1 MPFPLPGD
9 QNPFTPPIPGGQ
21 NPSTGT
27 SNPVIAPIPLK
38 NTTGRLLFDRLGETK
53 LTSLKF
59 TDARDGFGKQI
70 DDEPLITKSLPDN
83 PYAASNYVGIA
94 PNEKQAAD
102 ENKERIKRFFET
114 PRGKEFI
121 NKQIGLQLSNTRLE
135 GVQGLSFNI
144 GSININPGLI
154 SDAINIGRDIVNNG
168 FNQNNA
174 LSAVSLVK
182 RPVSRQAISALQ
194 IYNPQNTLD
203 QIGSDPNTGW
213 NHYDRFGAT
222 NIILDNDKYLSIVTQ
237 NNDTVGSKNNRLIS
251 LQNTLAVGLEAE
263 KLPGKLANTISKIS
277 KGVRKYTNKVNSYFN
292 QGLGLANSLG
302 LQNDRNVAN
311 VANDISEGFNLFNT
325 NLAIADKF
333 IAPIINNVIDQY
345 EGGPGSINGIGPT
358 IIRRFDNTSGKE
370 NLNKILKT
378 SDTSLRKTRN
388 LLTGDEN
395 YSLITNPTRIT
406 KQYSEDTGE
415 NLYGELNGPKEIS
428 NKVYDHGLTP
438 SYETIRQT
446 NIPKPRKSVGKII
459 EDETNKTYDYGTD
472 SHSPKLIEPFN
483 KKSADYH
490 YFDSTGK
497 FKVFDRFE
505 PTTLEEK
512 KVENASINR
521 VVFTPINPF
530 TGKPFLDPNLSN
542 GQPDLNA
549 GRIFFDA
556 YISNFKDNFTPTW
569 NDINYIGRSE
579 TFHVFTK
586 FKRDISF
593 TLQIPCFNPKQLR
606 NRHRALYELA
616 SINAGSYYDPAQ
628 GTSGGDQKLGGVIT
642 YLRLGNYLA
651 PGFGTING
659 NGSDWLITGEPG
671 IITNFSIT
679 VPNDASWDIDAQ
691 LAHYLTVDIGFKLIH
706 NVRPKRQRGG
716 FISGIG
722 EYFESNKLDEATK
735 QRRIAEE
742 ARAKAREETQKQ
754 AQIGGDF
761 RKSID
766 DSITIPKFKSY
777 IPKVRKNG
785 VVDEPMKSRYMEA
798 KEQLTG
804 INSEDG
810 VFFNNGDD
818 GEGDF

>member
-9 QNPFTPPIPGGQ
+9 QNPFTPLIPGGQ

-83 PYAASNYVGIA
+83 PYAASNYVGVP

-114 PRGKEFI
+114 PRGKSFI
-121 NKQIGLQLSNTRLE
+121 NKQNGLQLSNTRLE
-135 GVQGLSFNI
+135 GVQGLSFNV
-144 GSININPGLI
+144 GQININPGLI
-154 SDAINIGRDIVNNG
+154 SDVINIGRDIVDNG

-174 LSAVSLVK
+174 LSAISLVK

-237 NNDTVGSKNNRLIS
+237 NNDTVGSKNNRLVS

-302 LQNDRNVAN
+302 LQNDRNAAN
-311 VANDISEGFNLFNT
+311 VANDISKGFNLFNT

-345 EGGPGSINGIGPT
+345 EGGPGSINGVGPT

-370 NLNKILKT
+370 NLNKILNA
-378 SDTSLRKTRN
+378 SDFSLRKVRN

-395 YSLITNPTRIT
+395 YSLQTTPTRISL
-406 KQYSEDTGE
+406 QYTEDTGE
-415 NLYGELNGPKEIS
+415 NPLGDLFFTDPKEIS
-428 NKVYDHGLTP
+428 NKVYDHGSTP
-438 SYETIRQT
+438 SYETVRQT
-446 NIPKPRKSVGKII
+446 NIPKS
-459 EDETNKTYDYGTD
+459 
-472 SHSPKLIEPFN
+472 
-483 KKSADYH
+483 KKSYAGYTTDDKTRTYRYITKNENKIDISINKNSPTNQ
-490 YFDSTGK
+490 YFNEYGK
-497 FKVFDRFE
+497 FKEFNRFE
-505 PTTLEEK
+505 PSNKDEQEGYDK
-512 KVENASINR
+512 GVHRI
-521 VVFTPINPF
+521 VFTPINPT
-530 TGKPFLDPNLSN
+530 TGEPFGINPVID
-542 GQPDLNA
+542 
-549 GRIFFDA
+549 GRIRFDA
-556 YISNFKDNFTPTW
+556 YISNFKDNFSPTW

-579 TFHVFTK
+579 TFHVFSK

-593 TLQIPCFNPKQLR
+593 TLQVPCFSPIQLR

-616 SINAGSYYDPAQ
+616 SINAGSYNDKN
-628 GTSGGDQKLGGVIT
+628 GSGGAKLGGVIT
-642 YLRLGNYLA
+642 YLRLGNYL
-651 PGFGTING
+651 NSQ
-659 NGSDWLITGEPG
+659 GSYEGEPG

-679 VPNDASWDIDAQ
+679 IPNDASWDVDRQ

-706 NVRPKRQRGG
+706 NTRPERTSGG
-716 FISGIG
+716 FIGANIG
-722 EYFESNKLDEATK
+722 DYFLGYNQYDE
-735 QRRIAEE
+735 QNYQNIVRGQSIASQITDITGEE
-742 ARAKAREETQKQ
+742 ALAQYNSEQEFQIEAQKE
-754 AQIGGDF
+754 ALG
-761 RKSID
+761 KSIAS
-766 DSITIPKFKSY
+766 SIANPSDNDLLDQANNIQYPPT
-777 IPKVRKNG
+777 
-785 VVDEPMKSRYMEA
+785 DEG
-798 KEQLTG
+798 LIG
-804 INSEDG
+804 ILDPVPFVSEDG
-810 VFFNNGDD
+810 YGQF
-818 GEGDF
+818 